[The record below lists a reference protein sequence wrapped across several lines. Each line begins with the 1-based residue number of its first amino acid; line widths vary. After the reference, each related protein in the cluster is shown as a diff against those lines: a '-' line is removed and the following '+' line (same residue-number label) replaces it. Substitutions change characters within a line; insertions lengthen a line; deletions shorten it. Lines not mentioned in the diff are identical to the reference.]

1 MIPGEE
7 LSHMPERQHIRVVSS
22 PSFRGFGPLGYLRSD
37 ARILEDVSEEL
48 NEHEHIEAHEIRV
61 RVLNGEV
68 TLTGSVPDETMSRLA
83 VAATQRLRGVRA
95 VHNLLAVFPM
105 RA

>member
-1 MIPGEE
+1 M
-7 LSHMPERQHIRVVSS
+7 HDERQHIRVVNS

-48 NEHEHIEAHEIRV
+48 NEHERIDAEDIAVRV
-61 RVLNGEV
+61 RDGEV
-68 TLTGSVPDETMSRLA
+68 TLLGSVPDENMSRLA
-83 VAATQRLRGVRA
+83 VAATERLRGVRS

-105 RA
+105 RG